1 MNQKNKGEKERI
13 CQSCAMPMG
22 QAVEFYGTNKDG
34 SKNPNYCK
42 FCYKNGSFTEE
53 CNMDEMIEMAAEY
66 TARYNENMSL
76 QTARQLMQGLF
87 PSLKRWKK

>member
-34 SKNPNYCK
+34 SKNPNYCR
-42 FCYKNGSFTEE
+42 FCYQNGSFTEE
-53 CNMDEMIEMAAEY
+53 CSIDQMIEIAASY
-66 TARYNENMSL
+66 TAQYNENMSL